1 MKDSSSPPQPDSPA
15 EPRPESLRL
24 RYLGLLKNNANF
36 RRLWLA
42 QFVSEIGDWFYSLA
56 VYDLLFQLT
65 GSGTLVG
72 GAIIVQMLPWFFMIP
87 LAGIVTDRFSRRR
100 VMIVA
105 DLFRAVIVL
114 GLLTVNT
121 REEIWLIYVLL
132 FLEVA
137 FAAVFEPARNGLL
150 PDLLKK
156 KDLLPANAIASATW
170 SLNLTL
176 GAALGGLVAAVFGR
190 KITFLLNSA
199 SFIASAVFL
208 NRIAA
213 RETHLASAAVA
224 EKQVS
229 NSPQR
234 WTDSMR
240 EVLHYLRQHKPVAV
254 TLLAKTGL
262 GAIGGSLLLL
272 VLFGQLEFKTVGSG
286 LLGMSLLYASRGAG
300 ALIGPFIGESWVRG
314 RPAAMRKVISLGFFL
329 LALGYLLL
337 SQAPNLPVAAA
348 ILIFAHM
355 GGSNVWVMSTSLL
368 HLSVPSRLRGRVFAM
383 DMGLHTLVV
392 SLSNFLIGKGKDR
405 LGLAPRALAAWLG
418 VFLLL
423 PAILWTLWVAFGKT
437 EVPGAQEPE
446 AEMSPEENAPMGV

>member
-1 MKDSSSPPQPDSPA
+1 MKTESSSSPHESSGSPPDS
-15 EPRPESLRL
+15 RPESLRR

-65 GSGTLVG
+65 GSGAYVS
-72 GAIIVQMLPWFFMIP
+72 GAIIVQMLPWFLMIP

-132 FLEVA
+132 LLEVC
-137 FAAVFEPARNGLL
+137 FAALFEPARNGLL

-170 SLNLTL
+170 SLNLAL
-176 GAALGGLVAAVFGR
+176 GAATGGLVAAVFGR
-190 KITFLLNSA
+190 KITVLLTSA
-199 SFIASAVFL
+199 SFIASAAFL
-208 NRIAA
+208 RRIVA

-224 EKQVS
+224 EQQVS

-240 EVLHYLRQHKPVAV
+240 EVFHYLRQHKP
-254 TLLAKTGL
+254 
-262 GAIGGSLLLL
+262 
-272 VLFGQLEFKTVGSG
+272 
-286 LLGMSLLYASRGAG
+286 
-300 ALIGPFIGESWVRG
+300 
-314 RPAAMRKVISLGFFL
+314 
-329 LALGYLLL
+329 
-337 SQAPNLPVAAA
+337 
-348 ILIFAHM
+348 
-355 GGSNVWVMSTSLL
+355 
-368 HLSVPSRLRGRVFAM
+368 
-383 DMGLHTLVV
+383 
-392 SLSNFLIGKGKDR
+392 
-405 LGLAPRALAAWLG
+405 
-418 VFLLL
+418 
-423 PAILWTLWVAFGKT
+423 
-437 EVPGAQEPE
+437 
-446 AEMSPEENAPMGV
+446 